1 MFDFPVIDT
10 HVHLIDIDRINYPWI
25 NELPSLNKS
34 FGLENFDEACGPVDV
49 ERIVFVQAGADNA
62 QFISEIEWV
71 TSLAEEDPRVAGAV
85 AWAPLS
91 KGEAVRSDL
100 EQLAQFPL
108 VRGIRQVIE
117 SESDL
122 EFCIQPDFIR
132 GVQVLAQFDKS
143 FDICI
148 NHLQLNNAIKM
159 VELCPNVRFILDH
172 IAKPDIKRQLLDP
185 WQDEL
190 KTLASLPN
198 ITCKIS
204 GMATEADHENW
215 TRDDLVPY
223 IDHVIECF
231 GFDRVMYGGDWPVS
245 TLATDYP
252 RWTETLHWVVSG
264 ASHTEQQQ
272 LFRDNAVRIY
282 RL

>member
-1 MFDFPVIDT
+1 MVDFPVIDT
-10 HVHLIDIDRINYPWI
+10 HVHLIDIDRISYPWI

-62 QFISEIEWV
+62 QFIQEIEWV

-91 KGEAVRSDL
+91 KGESVRSDL

-108 VRGIRQVIE
+108 VRGIRQLIE

-132 GVQVLAQFDKS
+132 GVQALAQFDKS

-148 NHLQLNNAIKM
+148 NHLQLNNTIKM
-159 VELCPNVRFILDH
+159 VEQCPNVRFVLDH

-185 WQDEL
+185 WQGEL

-252 RWTETLHWVVSG
+252 RWAETLYWVVSG
-264 ASHTEQQQ
+264 ASQAEQQQ
-272 LFRDNAVRIY
+272 LFRDNAIRIY

>member
-1 MFDFPVIDT
+1 MVKFPVIDT
-10 HVHLIDIDRINYPWI
+10 HVHLIDIDRISYPWI

-62 QFISEIEWV
+62 QFIQEIEWV

-91 KGEAVRSDL
+91 KGESVRSDL

-108 VRGIRQVIE
+108 VRGIRQLIE
-117 SESDL
+117 SEPDL
-122 EFCIQPDFIR
+122 DFCIQPDFIR
-132 GVQVLAQFDKS
+132 GVQALAQFDKS

-148 NHLQLNNAIKM
+148 NHLQLNNTIKM
-159 VELCPNVRFILDH
+159 VEQCPEVRFVLDH

-190 KTLASLPN
+190 KTLSSLPN

-252 RWTETLHWVVSG
+252 RWTETLYWVVSG
-264 ASHTEQQQ
+264 ASQAEQQQ
-272 LFRDNAVRIY
+272 LFRDNAIRIY